1 MFALGIW
8 PFGST
13 AFDVAHMLS
22 EATRLALLEATDPL
36 IVERADEAMKRPSS
50 LARTHALTSAL
61 AFGTL
66 FTTFVGTLYQPLSA
80 SSWAP
85 ELRQAWE
92 DKSDKT

>member
-13 AFDVAHMLS
+13 AFEVAHMLS

-50 LARTHALTSAL
+50 LARTQDEASAFDWL
-61 AFGTL
+61 
-66 FTTFVGTLYQPLSA
+66 
-80 SSWAP
+80 
-85 ELRQAWE
+85 
-92 DKSDKT
+92 